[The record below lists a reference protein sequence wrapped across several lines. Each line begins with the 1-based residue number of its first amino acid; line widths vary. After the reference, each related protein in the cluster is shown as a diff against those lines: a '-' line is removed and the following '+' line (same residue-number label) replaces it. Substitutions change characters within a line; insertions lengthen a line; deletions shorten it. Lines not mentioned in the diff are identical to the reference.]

1 MRLERKDYF
10 DLVKKSKV
18 SDLNSEFS
26 AFEDS
31 ANDLICGM
39 IKTIKKVMREV
50 YKATGNNT
58 LILGNGLNLPND
70 FFTLSYLE
78 ESDYSNET
86 VFVTIEKGCNS
97 DDVGE
102 TYEIDNMDKLTDAE
116 RLLSILSWL
125 V

>member
-10 DLVKKSKV
+10 DLVKKNKV
-18 SDLNSEFS
+18 SDLNSEFC

-31 ANDLICGM
+31 ANDLVCDM
-39 IKTIKKVMREV
+39 IKTIKKAMREV
-50 YKATGNNT
+50 YKATDNNI
-58 LILGNGLNLPND
+58 LILGDGLD
-70 FFTLSYLE
+70 YFTLRYLE
-78 ESDYSNET
+78 ENDYNNET

-97 DDVGE
+97 DDVGK
-102 TYEIDNMDKLTDAE
+102 TYEIDGMDKLTDAE